1 MILDILDDVDDHLIC
16 QVRRRRSVRKHQLLR
31 KSKLEAAQTRVAIVA
46 AAANLIRRTGIAEAG
61 LADMMAAAGLTHGGF
76 YRHFR
81 NKEHLVSEAL
91 SAAGGKALAT
101 IGRNMAKGGL
111 NAAVDGYLST
121 SHRDSPTPICPFAA
135 LGSEMARCPDNFFA
149 ARPRGK
155 LAGDNA
161 CRSTGRTTSRWSI
174 SSTSVTSRF
183 DDGVAALEYAT
194 DDVTD
199 GKYASANA
207 SATDKVDLEEP
218 CPMCPAWA

>member
-16 QVRRRRSVRKHQLLR
+16 QVRRRRSVRKDQLLR

-135 LGSEMARCPDNFFA
+135 LGSEMARCRKETKA
-149 ARPRGK
+149 AATEVLEK
-155 LAGDNA
+155 LFVTLAGDAPNRKEA
-161 CRSTGRTTSRWSI
+161 RGDAIVRLSTMIGAMTLARL
-174 SSTSVTSRF
+174 
-183 DDGVAALEYAT
+183 VADSDLSLEILDCAKHHLHGE
-194 DDVTD
+194 V
-199 GKYASANA
+199 K
-207 SATDKVDLEEP
+207 P
-218 CPMCPAWA
+218 R